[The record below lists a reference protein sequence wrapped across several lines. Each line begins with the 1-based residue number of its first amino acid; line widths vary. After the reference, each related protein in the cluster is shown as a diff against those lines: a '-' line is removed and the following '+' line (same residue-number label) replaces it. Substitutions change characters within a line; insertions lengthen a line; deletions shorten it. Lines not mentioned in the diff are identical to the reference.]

1 MSDIF
6 LYTGESN
13 PADIKLRDPT
23 TSGSTP
29 GTITGTMAA
38 AEAGTDTFAGSCDVF
53 VQGSLAASETGADTF
68 SSTGDVVVQGTLAVS
83 ESGSDTL
90 AASGTVGSVAV
101 TGDLAATETG
111 SDTCAFSGTVTTA
124 PQAEDGVVG
133 GGGIIR
139 KQKKSP
145 ANFGY
150 PLDAR
155 RSERHVPK
163 TAKKIIERLA
173 EKQVEERI
181 RSGFEE
187 QLVAALDAAELA
199 YREFYLE
206 LLQIEREKLIDEQIK
221 ALFELKRLQDE
232 EEEVLAMLLLM

>member
-1 MSDIF
+1 MSAWSSSWLLSWGGAWGPFGPVVED
-6 LYTGESN
+6 
-13 PADIKLRDPT
+13 PAFQ
-23 TSGSTP
+23 
-29 GTITGTMAA
+29 
-38 AEAGTDTFAGSCDVF
+38 E
-53 VQGSLAASETGADTF
+53 
-68 SSTGDVVVQGTLAVS
+68 
-83 ESGSDTL
+83 
-90 AASGTVGSVAV
+90 
-101 TGDLAATETG
+101 
-111 SDTCAFSGTVTTA
+111 CAFQDDAFQADVCNQPQPVATTI
-124 PQAEDGVVG
+124 VG

-139 KQKKSP
+139 KKKDS
-145 ANFGY
+145 FGY

-163 TAKKIIERLA
+163 TAKKIIQRLA

-232 EEEVLAMLLLM
+232 EEEALAVLLLM